1 MLHESSQSIENVYH
15 KVMAYQKSA
24 NSAMI
29 KQVYIISMTIMINN
43 RYQTC
48 LHPCNVYISNNEKE

>member
-24 NSAMI
+24 NSAKI
-29 KQVYIISMTIMINN
+29 KQVYK
-43 RYQTC
+43 Y
-48 LHPCNVYISNNEKE
+48 P